1 MYMMAKHLHM
11 TAVGLSILFFVF
23 RFIWSQFDATALSK
37 KWVKILPHI
46 IDTVLLASAI
56 WLCIILSQYP
66 LVNAWL
72 TFKVVGVVL
81 YIVFGLFA
89 LKKSQNSVRQME
101 LFRSSACCA
110 YGNGYGCC
118 NQTTSFLR
126 FNWK

>member
-89 LKKSQNSVRQME
+89 LKKAKTALGKWSVFVAALVVLMATAMVAVTKQP
-101 LFRSSACCA
+101 LF
-110 YGNGYGCC
+110 
-118 NQTTSFLR
+118 
-126 FNWK
+126 